1 MCFPLNF
8 VKLLRTYFFIMT
20 LMIIECIISP
30 RFDYSFFLN
39 PSNILL
45 GKGNR
50 KYSKT
55 TKTETRFKQ
64 GS

>member
-1 MCFPLNF
+1 
-8 VKLLRTYFFIMT
+8 
-20 LMIIECIISP
+20 MIIECIISP

-39 PSNILL
+39 PSNILF